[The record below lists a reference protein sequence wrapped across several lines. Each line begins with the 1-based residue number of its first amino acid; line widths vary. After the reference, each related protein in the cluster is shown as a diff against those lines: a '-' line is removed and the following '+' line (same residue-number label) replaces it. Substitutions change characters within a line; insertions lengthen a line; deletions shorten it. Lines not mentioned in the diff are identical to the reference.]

1 MGLRRRK
8 QVVYKD
14 FTQSLPDSKCR
25 AENAEVVISDPL
37 HGRLGL
43 NVPYGWWP
51 AAPLLKGFEAG
62 GFGWAQIP
70 SPPGEILSSPRECLA
85 HARAT
90 AAALATTGLEAVVH
104 APGELR
110 AGSPQADRSFEG
122 LLTYAAEVGAGIV
135 VYHARDLPDDP
146 ESQDLQLAE
155 TRSLGR
161 LAARAEQLGTLIALE
176 NLAPFYP
183 GPEHLSHTPMV
194 LRSLAH
200 KLSSPAVGL
209 CLDLGHAHIVSDLRH
224 SDVGQLIEPVLDTVV
239 IFHLHDNLGARRG
252 AAAAAELD
260 PLRLDLHLPP
270 GRGTLPWLD
279 VVAPLLRS
287 HSAPLLLEVH
297 PPHRGRPEKLRE
309 ATLEALGEPQNVV
322 AAP

>member
-1 MGLRRRK
+1 
-8 QVVYKD
+8 V
-14 FTQSLPDSKCR
+14 T
-25 AENAEVVISDPL
+25 SDPF
-37 HGRLGL
+37 HARLGL
-43 NVPYGWWP
+43 NVPNGWWP

-62 GFGWAQIP
+62 GFTWAQIP
-70 SPPGEILSSPRECLA
+70 SPPRDILANPRECLA
-85 HARAT
+85 HTRAT
-90 AAALATTGLEAVVH
+90 AAALTTTGLDAVVH
-104 APGELR
+104 APGDLR
-110 AGSPQADRSFEG
+110 AGSPTADRAFEG
-122 LLTYAAEVGAGIV
+122 LLTYAAELGARIV
-135 VYHARDLPDDP
+135 VYHARDVLDEP
-146 ESQDLQLAE
+146 ESQDQQLAE

-194 LRSLAH
+194 LRSLVH

-224 SDVGQLIEPVLDTVV
+224 SDVGELIEPVLDSVA

-252 AAAAAELD
+252 GPSVSELD

-279 VVAPLLRS
+279 VAPLLGA
-287 HSAPLLLEVH
+287 HSAPLMLEVH
-297 PPHRGRPEKLRE
+297 PPHRGRPEVLR
-309 ATLEALGEPQNVV
+309 ATTLEVLGEPEVV
-322 AAP
+322 SAAA

>member
-1 MGLRRRK
+1 
-8 QVVYKD
+8 
-14 FTQSLPDSKCR
+14 
-25 AENAEVVISDPL
+25 
-37 HGRLGL
+37 
-43 NVPYGWWP
+43 
-51 AAPLLKGFEAG
+51 LLKGFEAG

-70 SPPGEILSSPRECLA
+70 SPPQEILSSPRECLD

-90 AAALATTGLEAVVH
+90 AAALTTTGLDAAVH

-110 AGSPQADRSFEG
+110 AGSPDADRAFEG
-122 LLTYAAEVGAGIV
+122 LLTYASELGAGIV
-135 VYHARDLPDDP
+135 VYHARDVLDEPD
-146 ESQDLQLAE
+146 SQDQQLAE

-183 GPEHLSHTPMV
+183 GREHLSHTPMV

-224 SDVGQLIEPVLDTVV
+224 SDVRELIEAVLDTVA

-252 AAAAAELD
+252 GAAAPELD

-279 VVAPLLRS
+279 VAPLLS
-287 HSAPLLLEVH
+287 AHSAPLMLEIH
-297 PPHRGRPEKLRE
+297 PPHRGRPEALS
-309 ATLEALGEPQNVV
+309 ATTLEVLGESAPMS
-322 AAP
+322 AAA